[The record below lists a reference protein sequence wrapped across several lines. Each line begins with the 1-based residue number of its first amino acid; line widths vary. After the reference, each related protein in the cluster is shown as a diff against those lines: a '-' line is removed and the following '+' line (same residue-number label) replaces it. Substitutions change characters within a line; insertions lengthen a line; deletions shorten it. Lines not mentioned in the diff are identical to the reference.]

1 MIKRE
6 FYKERLDGVKLY
18 RTWSDLNMK
27 IRQVGTEM
35 LYDEAVDVENADY
48 IYEETDIPIDDL
60 DLSAEEALK
69 ILMGGDIGEVDESET
84 PQTGD

>member
-1 MIKRE
+1 MIKME

-18 RTWSDLNMK
+18 RTWSDLGMK
-27 IRQVGTEM
+27 IRQVETNI
-35 LYDEAVDVENADY
+35 LYDEAVDVEDAGY
-48 IYEETDIPIDDL
+48 TYEETDISVDDT

-84 PQTGD
+84 SQESD